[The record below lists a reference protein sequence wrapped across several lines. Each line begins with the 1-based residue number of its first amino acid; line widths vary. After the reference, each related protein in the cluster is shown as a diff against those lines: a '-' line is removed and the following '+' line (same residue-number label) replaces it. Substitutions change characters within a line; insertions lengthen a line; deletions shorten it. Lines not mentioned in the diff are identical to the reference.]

1 MYVKDVF
8 RLYLHKNQ
16 FEKLTAKIRGGAVM
30 VKQDNAT
37 YFGKRLGYVYP
48 YVRYVFEE
56 NVFTGCSAQQGGA
69 MYLDN
74 VRNLSI
80 NGTNEFK
87 QNVALQYN
95 SIQTYS
101 EQGKAPEEITTLTKV
116 GKGPG
121 IFTECNQTNQCSI
134 YVYESTKFES
144 NTIFDVPSQ

>member
-1 MYVKDVF
+1 
-8 RLYLHKNQ
+8 
-16 FEKLTAKIRGGAVM
+16 M

-95 SIQTYS
+95 SIQTYN

-121 IFTECNQTNQCSI
+121 IFTECNRTLNKQPSGLACSM